1 MLILE
6 LEKILRK
13 QIFFK
18 VYFCFLFSFQFP
30 SFHNFI
36 ILAIVPVCV
45 DMIRGTEY
53 VLAKFPKMQNYQP
66 SSNNILLR
74 QDNFATLA
82 EKSILTSKFRNCIN
96 IYVMSCPHHG
106 YY

>member
-36 ILAIVPVCV
+36 ILTIVPVCV

-66 SSNNILLR
+66 SSNTNYYDRTILL
-74 QDNFATLA
+74 
-82 EKSILTSKFRNCIN
+82 EE
-96 IYVMSCPHHG
+96 
-106 YY
+106 